1 MNAIGATAVVVTAV
15 GNDLKLW
22 MIINFW
28 STIILWWSLFYLKGH
43 EKTRRNKQ
51 TKINSVQFCESLR
64 TKWTGFICRR
74 MKPVRQR
81 MKPVRQ
87 RMKPFIL
94 VLIFFSY
101 VSPLPP
107 NVFFL
112 SAAGVVPSESALKT
126 VFFWE
131 PLLIY
136 WTILLNLFE
145 AVMVNR
151 PGIAR
156 DFL

>member
-1 MNAIGATAVVVTAV
+1 MQVKTDKMTAIGATAVVVTAV

-51 TKINSVQFCESLR
+51 TKKKSVQFCESLS
-64 TKWTGFICRR
+64 TKWTGFICR
-74 MKPVRQR
+74 R

-101 VSPLPP
+101 VFPP
-107 NVFFL
+107 KCFLFVCSGSCTIRISIKNWFFL
-112 SAAGVVPSESALKT
+112 
-126 VFFWE
+126 E

-136 WTILLNLFE
+136 WTIQLNLFE
-145 AVMVNR
+145 AIMVNR

-156 DFL
+156 AFL